1 MLRSSKILALGLG
14 LVLFSHCGN
23 ACDKI
28 SNYTCTGGNCYTQQ
42 FNKSINT
49 FVPNETCLNCNTSNT
64 LKKKLNKKEEKRI
77 KKEICVNCQK
87 CSNKFLVKK
96 QNKQFNK
103 GNFNKEKK

>member
-23 ACDKI
+23 AGDRAN
-28 SNYTCTGGNCYTQQ
+28 NYSCIGGSCYTQQ
-42 FNKSINT
+42 FNKNINI

-64 LKKKLNKKEEKRI
+64 LNKKMNKKEKKRI
-77 KKEICVNCQK
+77 EKEICVNCQK
-87 CSNKFLVKK
+87 CSKKFPVKK
-96 QNKQFNK
+96 QNKQFDK